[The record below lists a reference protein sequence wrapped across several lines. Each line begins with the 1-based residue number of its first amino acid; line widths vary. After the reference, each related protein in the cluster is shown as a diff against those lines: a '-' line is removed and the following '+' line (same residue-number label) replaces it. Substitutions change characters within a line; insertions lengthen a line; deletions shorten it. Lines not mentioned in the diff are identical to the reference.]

1 MWQCRT
7 VESSTFDRVVALA
20 NEGLSQAEIAAEL
33 ELNKSSVSRHIRK
46 AKELCLISSTAKV
59 GL

>member
-20 NEGLSQAEIAAEL
+20 NEGLSQAEIASEL
-33 ELNKSSVSRHIRK
+33 ELNKSNVSRHFRK
-46 AKELCLISSTAKV
+46 AKEQGLLKPTAKV
-59 GL
+59 GV